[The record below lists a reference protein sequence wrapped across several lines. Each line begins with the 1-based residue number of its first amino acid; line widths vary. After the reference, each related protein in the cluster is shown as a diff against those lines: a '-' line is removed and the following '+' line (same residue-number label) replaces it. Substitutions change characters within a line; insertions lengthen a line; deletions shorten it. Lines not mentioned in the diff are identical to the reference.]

1 MTKGELGDILQ
12 ILADCSPSN
21 PIVKK
26 EGGGLKLR
34 SVISSQLGPSTFW
47 IVRKEISI
55 IEFDQLCSCASSV
68 LGVLQPVWKGQA
80 TTQVQL
86 HWCKKKQFFYDI
98 EDVPRATIFWLD
110 IYHFSDTMEQLPETE
125 IIQSRSSFITV
136 DDYVLPHSHMSFLSQ
151 TIIKRDIMGN
161 RKPQNLW
168 TMQECKV
175 TKHWLLRVFILP
187 F

>member
-1 MTKGELGDILQ
+1 MTKGDLGDILQ

-26 EGGGLKLR
+26 EGGGWKLR

-55 IEFDQLCSCASSV
+55 IEFYQLCSCASSV

-80 TTQVQL
+80 TIQAQL
-86 HWCKKKQFFYDI
+86 RWCKKKQFFYDI

-151 TIIKRDIMGN
+151 TIIAREILWEIGN
-161 RKPQNLW
+161 PQTLGFSYCFFNYIFCN
-168 TMQECKV
+168 M
-175 TKHWLLRVFILP
+175 
-187 F
+187 